1 MLIKKAVTAG
11 LAAGVIAV
19 PIASIA
25 PVSALAAPA
34 ASTRHAAAVAHTVQL
49 PAGPNGH
56 ATFTLTRFVNRHGH
70 VYAQGVV
77 RAVNTRTH
85 QTAVRTVSLAL
96 QPMQRHMT
104 ANATAQTCTILDL
117 TLGPLHLNLLGL
129 VIDLNQVHLV
139 ITAQQGPGNLLGN
152 LLCALANLL
161 NPSGTGVA
169 LNLNRLLG
177 LTPA

>member
-1 MLIKKAVTAG
+1 MFGKKAVTAG
-11 LAAGVIAV
+11 LIAGVIAV
-19 PIASIA
+19 PVASVA
-25 PVSALAAPA
+25 PTAALASSS
-34 ASTRHAAAVAHTVQL
+34 STVKHAAAVAHVVQL
-49 PAGPNGH
+49 PAGRNGS
-56 ATFTLTRFVNRHGH
+56 ATFTLTRFVQHNGR

-85 QTAVRTVSLAL
+85 QTAVRHVSLAL
-96 QPMQRHMT
+96 QPMQRH
-104 ANATAQTCTILDL
+104 AVAQAPAQTCPILDL
-117 TLGPLHLNLLGL
+117 TLGPLHLDLLGL

-139 ITAQQGPGNLLGN
+139 ITAVQGPGNLLGN
-152 LLCALANLL
+152 LLCALAGLL